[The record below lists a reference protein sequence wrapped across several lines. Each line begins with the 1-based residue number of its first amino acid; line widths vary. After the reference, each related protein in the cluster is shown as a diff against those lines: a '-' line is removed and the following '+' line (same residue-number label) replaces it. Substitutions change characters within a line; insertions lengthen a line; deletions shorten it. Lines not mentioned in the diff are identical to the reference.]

1 MRTLKKLVA
10 LCLSTAIL
18 TSYSSSVSAIGT
30 IEEDAERWLI
40 YHVYDAD
47 SDTQY
52 TDRTYTL
59 SAATSTSASSRSII
73 GGTDSRQVDF
83 SKSGVVK
90 LVYTG
95 TNGVSIG
102 TGFVVDSHVIA
113 TAGHCAKNVINH
125 VYLFNSDGTIALS
138 ATPVERHVPY
148 EHECT
153 RDNRL
158 DYNDYGLITVEE
170 DLTDYIQFNLG
181 IALDQAVINNQ
192 AVSLTGFPEAIQ
204 GEIVNNVRKH
214 TIYTGSGVLLDS
226 DFPESCSM
234 YRLKY
239 DVDTSGG
246 NSGGPVYVT
255 TTYGG
260 NTYYTAIAIHT
271 LTGNSGVRIDR
282 DIICFYLNNPNIQYS

>member
-90 LVYTG
+90 LIYGDTVA
-95 TNGVSIG
+95 S
-102 TGFVVDSHVIA
+102 GFVVDSHVIA
-113 TAGHCAKNVINH
+113 TAGHCASNKIDSIL
-125 VYLFNSDGTIALS
+125 LFNSDGTIALS

-148 EHECT
+148 EYLVSGNNCSF
-153 RDNRL
+153 
-158 DYNDYGLITVEE
+158 YNDYGLITVEE

-181 IALDQAVINNQ
+181 IALDQAITNSQ
-192 AVSLTGFPEAIQ
+192 AVSVTGFPGTVQ
-204 GEIVNNVRKH
+204 NQSVNTSTVH
-214 TIYTGSGVLLDS
+214 TMYTGTGVLVDS
-226 DFPESCSM
+226 NSPGYCSI

-239 DVDTSGG
+239 NADTSGG

-271 LTGNSGVRIDR
+271 HAGNSGVRIDR